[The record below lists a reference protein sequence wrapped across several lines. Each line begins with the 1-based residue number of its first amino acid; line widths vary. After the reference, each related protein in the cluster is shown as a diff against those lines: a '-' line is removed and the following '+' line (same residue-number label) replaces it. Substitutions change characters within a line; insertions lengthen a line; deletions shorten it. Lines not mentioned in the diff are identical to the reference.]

1 MRIERCTLC
10 PRRCGALRDAKSGAG
25 VCKMPALPVLA
36 RAGLHFYEEPCI
48 SGSRGSGAVFFSGCS
63 LGCVFCQNY
72 EISAGRY
79 GKTVTVERLA
89 DIFRELEAAGAHNI
103 NLVNPTHFAPAIRA
117 ALDLYHPGVP
127 IVYNSGGYE
136 RVETLRSL
144 EGYVDVYL
152 PDLKYLDAS
161 RAARYSGAANYF
173 THASAAL
180 AEMSRQTA
188 GEVVEDGILRRG
200 MIVRH
205 LLLPRG
211 TTDAIAV
218 ARFVRDRLPEARF
231 SLMRQYLPLG
241 RAADFPEIDRRVT
254 DREYEKVLRAVEELR
269 FSAEVYV
276 QEKESAGREFIPAF
290 DLSGVEASEV

>member
-103 NLVNPTHFAPAIRA
+103 NLVNPP
-117 ALDLYHPGVP
+117 
-127 IVYNSGGYE
+127 
-136 RVETLRSL
+136 
-144 EGYVDVYL
+144 
-152 PDLKYLDAS
+152 
-161 RAARYSGAANYF
+161 
-173 THASAAL
+173 
-180 AEMSRQTA
+180 
-188 GEVVEDGILRRG
+188 ILRRRSGRRSTSIIRACRSSTTPGDTSGWRPCEAWRG
-200 MIVRH
+200 MWMSICR
-205 LLLPRG
+205 
-211 TTDAIAV
+211 I
-218 ARFVRDRLPEARF
+218 
-231 SLMRQYLPLG
+231 
-241 RAADFPEIDRRVT
+241 
-254 DREYEKVLRAVEELR
+254 
-269 FSAEVYV
+269 
-276 QEKESAGREFIPAF
+276 
-290 DLSGVEASEV
+290 